1 MKREAEKC
9 ILVSSPKVTELLIK
23 LIKEGCESFPKVN
36 VLNLSEYSTKFKDI
50 LDSGGLTK

>member
-36 VLNLSEYSTKFKDI
+36 VLNISEYSTKFKDI
-50 LDSGGLTK
+50 LDSGGLTE